1 MLSFS
6 ILLKDLL
13 LSFVVV
19 KIIPPRAK
27 FETTEQE
34 PTMRGERYGRKSGND

>member
-6 ILLKDLL
+6 ILFKDLL
-13 LSFVVV
+13 LSFVVM

-27 FETTEQE
+27 TTEQE